1 MEQLEGV
8 PQEGRYHAKGNY
20 DRRFIVEVIKEIEEG
35 LPLQAACTKYNLN
48 KQSVRRWL
56 TDPGFRH
63 VKTKRRSLS
72 VQDKRSIV
80 RAIKQEGLN
89 YKEAAIAYQ
98 ISVKAIQNWE
108 KEFAAENAE
117 LATFNQE
124 ALNKKKTEQP
134 VSTDSEQVH
143 QLRQQ
148 LAEAQLKIAALNT
161 LIDVAEQQLKIDIR
175 KKRGARQSLK

>member
-20 DRRFIVEVIKEIEEG
+20 DRRFILEVIKEIEEG

-48 KQSVRRWL
+48 KQSVKRWL
-56 TDPGFRH
+56 TDPAFRH
-63 VKTKRRSLS
+63 VKTKRRNFS

-80 RAIKQEGLN
+80 RAIKPEGLN

-98 ISVKAIQNWE
+98 ISVKSIQNWE

-117 LATFNQE
+117 LGTCNQE

-134 VSTDSEQVH
+134 VSTDSGQVH

-161 LIDVAEQQLKIDIR
+161 LIDVAEQQFKVDIR
-175 KKRGARQSLK
+175 KKPGARQSGK

>member
-72 VQDKRSIV
+72 EQDKRSIV

-134 VSTDSEQVH
+134 VSTDSQQVQ
-143 QLRQQ
+143 QLWQQ

-161 LIDVAEQQLKIDIR
+161 LIDVAEQQFKIDIR
-175 KKRGARQSLK
+175 KKPGARQS

>member
-20 DRRFIVEVIKEIEEG
+20 DRRFILEVIREIEEG

-48 KQSVRRWL
+48 KGSVRRWL
-56 TDPGFRH
+56 SDPGFRH
-63 VKTKRRSLS
+63 VKTKRMVFS

-117 LATFNQE
+117 LGTCNQE

-134 VSTDSEQVH
+134 VSTDSQQVQ

-161 LIDVAEQQLKIDIR
+161 LIDVAEQQFKIDIR
-175 KKRGARQSLK
+175 KKPGARQS

>member
-8 PQEGRYHAKGNY
+8 PQEGRYHRKGNY
-20 DRRFIVEVIKEIEEG
+20 DRRFILEVIKEIEEG

-48 KQSVRRWL
+48 KASVRRWL
-56 TDPGFRH
+56 SDPGFRH
-63 VKTKRRSLS
+63 VRTKRRNFS
-72 VQDKRSIV
+72 VEDKRSMV
-80 RAIKQEGLN
+80 RAIKREGLN

-108 KEFAAENAE
+108 KEFAAQNAE
-117 LATFNQE
+117 LGTFNQKT
-124 ALNKKKTEQP
+124 LNKKKTEQSA
-134 VSTDSEQVH
+134 STDSHQVQ

-148 LAEAQLKIAALNT
+148 LTEAQLKIAALNT

-175 KKRGARQSLK
+175 KKHGARQSIK

>member
-20 DRRFIVEVIKEIEEG
+20 DRRFILEVIKEIEEG
-35 LPLQAACTKYNLN
+35 LPVQAACTKYHLN
-48 KQSVRRWL
+48 KSSVRRWL
-56 TDPGFRH
+56 SDRGFRH
-63 VKTKRRSLS
+63 VKPKRKVFSG
-72 VQDKRSIV
+72 QDKRSIV
-80 RAIKQEGLN
+80 RTMRREGLN
-89 YKEAAIAYQ
+89 YKEASIAYQ

-108 KEFAAENAE
+108 KEFATENTE
-117 LATFNQE
+117 LGTCNHK

-134 VSTDSEQVH
+134 ASTDSGKVQ

-175 KKRGARQSLK
+175 KKPGARQS